1 MLSRV
6 ATSLYLVGR
15 HLENADHLARLLVAH
30 SDLALDRTE
39 VDEPTFWTGV
49 LRLTGRAPVETVNRR
64 VAVERLVTGSPGPSI
79 QQSIEVARAAA
90 QVVRPSLSTEVFEQ
104 VNALRWR
111 LAQFDLRAGLH
122 GQLMSV
128 QLAVHLIHGLIDDSM
143 THDEPRDF
151 LRLGRF
157 LARINNS
164 TRLVTQ
170 KLVELAGR
178 HTDPEDWTSVMKCG
192 WSLEAYRWR
201 EAMPVGPDQLIRFL
215 LLDGRLPYSVS
226 FAVGEAVQSVRRID
240 GPRRRSAPRRLLV
253 GFATTLERTDPA
265 RVAAEP
271 SSFARNVRARLDAV
285 EGALRSTYFLPLRL
299 TRSLDDVGVGTSAQ
313 PQQQQ

>member
-30 SDLALDRTE
+30 SDLALDRME
-39 VDEPTFWTGV
+39 ADEPTFWTGA
-49 LRLTGRAPVETVNRR
+49 LRLAGRAPGEVVSRR
-64 VAVERLVTGSPGPSI
+64 LAVELLVSGSPGPSI
-79 QQSIEVARAAA
+79 RQSIEVARAAA

-111 LAQFDLRAGLH
+111 LAEPDQRAGLH
-122 GQLMSV
+122 VQLMSV
-128 QLAVHLIHGLIDDSM
+128 QLGVHLIHGLIDDSM

-157 LARINNS
+157 LARAGNS

-170 KLVELAGR
+170 KLLELGGR
-178 HTDPEDWTSVMKCG
+178 HTDPADWSSVMKCG

-201 EAMPVGPDQLIRFL
+201 EAVPVGPDQLIRFL
-215 LLDGRLPYSVS
+215 LFDGRLPYSVS
-226 FAVGEAVQSVRRID
+226 FAVKEAVQSVRRID
-240 GPRRRSAPRRLLV
+240 GPRRRSAPRRLLL
-253 GFATTLERTDPA
+253 GFGTTLERTDPA

-271 SSFARNVRARLDAV
+271 ASFARNVRARLEAV

-299 TRSLDDVGVGTSAQ
+299 TRSMEEVGAATSSQ
-313 PQQQQ
+313 PQQ